1 MQTDGTFQQLFGM
14 RWHGLAHL
22 LNIMVSSAF
31 SIVGNELQTTQRKS
45 NIPTSLMLR
54 IQVFWI
60 VTQSTN
66 SQLWGQGELA
76 GPYLGPGVSRG
87 DTAGLSQA
95 LRHSSGVIDANKHNI
110 SPPKTV
116 CAW

>member
-22 LNIMVSSAF
+22 LNMMVSSAF

-45 NIPTSLMLR
+45 NVPTALMLR
-54 IQVFWI
+54 IQIFRI

-66 SQLWGQGELA
+66 SQRWGQAELV
-76 GPYLGPGVSRG
+76 GSYPWPGVSRG
-87 DTAGLSQA
+87 DSFGLSQA
-95 LRHSSGVIDANKHNI
+95 LRYSSLVTDAKKHNI
-110 SPPKTV
+110 SPPKTI